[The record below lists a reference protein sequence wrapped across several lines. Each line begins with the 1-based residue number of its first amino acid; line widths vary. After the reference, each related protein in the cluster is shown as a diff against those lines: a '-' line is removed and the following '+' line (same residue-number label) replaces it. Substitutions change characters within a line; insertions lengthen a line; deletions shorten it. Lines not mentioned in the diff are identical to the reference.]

1 MDPET
6 LSYDY
11 FSPEPSGYGT
21 PIDWYT
27 DDLWALHKLMR
38 LAVAVE
44 ALEPLREGA
53 AAEHPE
59 PMFAS
64 YEEMKAAA
72 PPDEDP
78 AETFYWPSWLW
89 RATDEVH
96 ASGH

>member
-53 AAEHPE
+53 AAQL
-59 PMFAS
+59 AYALQDS
-64 YEEMKAAA
+64 DRKLARRKEE
-72 PPDEDP
+72 E
-78 AETFYWPSWLW
+78 S
-89 RATDEVH
+89 
-96 ASGH
+96 

>member
-38 LAVAVE
+38 LAHQARLVVAVE

-53 AAEHPE
+53 AAQL
-59 PMFAS
+59 AYALQDS
-64 YEEMKAAA
+64 DRKLAKRKEE
-72 PPDEDP
+72 E
-78 AETFYWPSWLW
+78 S
-89 RATDEVH
+89 
-96 ASGH
+96 